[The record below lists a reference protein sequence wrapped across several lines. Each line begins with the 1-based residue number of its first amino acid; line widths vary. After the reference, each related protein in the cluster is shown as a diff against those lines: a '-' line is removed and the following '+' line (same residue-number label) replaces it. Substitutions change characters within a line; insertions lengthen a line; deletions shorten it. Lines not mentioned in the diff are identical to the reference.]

1 MLVVSFLIALLSG
14 NLRSALC
21 DVPKFLRLRFFLR
34 CLIFTAV
41 STLQGFAL
49 KQLNYATAVIL
60 SFTAPLLSP
69 FMALCL
75 LKEPITF
82 CNILSLSISFCGVIV
97 FTSPSLFGNDTSGQE
112 NTIAGILLMLLSSTL
127 RALDV
132 ACMKS
137 LNKLKVHTKLDSED
151 PNTYMQIEVDEVDD
165 QEHHHHL

>member
-1 MLVVSFLIALLSG
+1 MLVGVFFLDVARFFVKLSYQKEPTLTPIQNALGKFGGMLVVSFLIALFSG

-21 DVPKFLRLRFFLR
+21 DVPKFLRLRFFVR

-82 CNILSLSISFCGVIV
+82 CNILSLSISFGGVIV
-97 FTSPSLFGNDTSGQE
+97 FTSPSLFGSDTG
-112 NTIAGILLMLLSSTL
+112 G
-127 RALDV
+127 
-132 ACMKS
+132 K
-137 LNKLKVHTKLDSED
+137 
-151 PNTYMQIEVDEVDD
+151 
-165 QEHHHHL
+165 